1 MAYDGDYAHP
11 QRLRYGLD
19 PTGLPYS
26 NYFDID
32 PDDGT
37 VKVRKTL
44 QVRKILSL
52 FCHRFWQK
60 MVVFVILATN
70 YHFCHLLKLVLMIVL
85 SKSEKVFCHFGNC
98 LAILYDFWLF
108 FKNCPWPRGTSI
120 KQLFWH
126 WSWWWNSQSQKK
138 SAPQDLHNNGIIACQ
153 FHHAIDWLLNVA
165 RVLTGC
171 WGQYW
176 T

>member
-44 QVRKILSL
+44 QVRKILSP
-52 FCHRFWQK
+52 F
-60 MVVFVILATN
+60 
-70 YHFCHLLKLVLMIVL
+70 
-85 SKSEKVFCHFGNC
+85 
-98 LAILYDFWLF
+98 
-108 FKNCPWPRGTSI
+108 SI
-120 KQLFWH
+120 NFD
-126 WSWWWNSQSQKK
+126 KK
-138 SAPQDLHNNGIIACQ
+138 
-153 FHHAIDWLLNVA
+153 W
-165 RVLTGC
+165 
-171 WGQYW
+171 
-176 T
+176 

>member
-44 QVRKILSL
+44 QVKKNTWSFLPQILTKNGS
-52 FCHRFWQK
+52 
-60 MVVFVILATN
+60 
-70 YHFCHLLKLVLMIVL
+70 
-85 SKSEKVFCHFGNC
+85 SCHFVYKLPLFATFWDRLPYLIC
-98 LAILYDFWLF
+98 VEIDLDDRAIKVRKSILPFW
-108 FKNCPWPRGTSI
+108 
-120 KQLFWH
+120 
-126 WSWWWNSQSQKK
+126 
-138 SAPQDLHNNGIIACQ
+138 
-153 FHHAIDWLLNVA
+153 
-165 RVLTGC
+165 
-171 WGQYW
+171 
-176 T
+176 